1 MLRPRLRQ
9 NLRLASS
16 VQPRW
21 EFRLENPAGA
31 AKRIPAWRGLIFCVL
46 NSNQQQRHNHRC
58 RSVEL
63 RALCNEVPRTP
74 PGPEG
79 SNGIGIASGA
89 ADHPKFLALEEAG
102 GSEATVKS
110 EDRKK

>member
-1 MLRPRLRQ
+1 LKKPIRG
-9 NLRLASS
+9 
-16 VQPRW
+16 
-21 EFRLENPAGA
+21 AGHFLV
-31 AKRIPAWRGLIFCVL
+31 WRDLNFCVL
-46 NSNQQQRHNHRC
+46 NSNQQRRDERGC

-89 ADHPKFLALEEAG
+89 ADHPKFLALEKAD
-102 GSEATVKS
+102 S
-110 EDRKK
+110 